1 MLILGDSYRLIF
13 LFLFCWCVFCTVILY
28 YFKVMKNFSSINLL
42 IEAHSV
48 CLWIV
53 YLYSGILLRP
63 IHECPF
69 RQPREPAEYPCSY
82 IQVPSSYSP
91 ESVLRPGRCLLLLSG
106 SSSYTNHQLRESGD
120 LSAPPFPHLQT
131 CLLSKPQSPALLWRE
146 MLFWSWWHYDFQ
158 STVSLHRP
166 WRCDPFPGQEMAGAT
181 SNTCQYQR
189 CPGPGLHLAC
199 RAKGP
204 AERRRLNQIPSHPP
218 ETCLQFLRARCKT
231 ACPWESV
238 SNTRAR
244 NPLGE
249 ALARGS
255 QEAVPLTG

>member
-1 MLILGDSYRLIF
+1 
-13 LFLFCWCVFCTVILY
+13 
-28 YFKVMKNFSSINLL
+28 MKNFSSINLL

-204 AERRRLNQIPSHPP
+204 AERRRLNQIDPFSPAWDVPPIFKGKMQDCLSLRICVKHQGQKPAGRGTGPWVTGSSPSHWV
-218 ETCLQFLRARCKT
+218 EVLCGF
-231 ACPWESV
+231 
-238 SNTRAR
+238 
-244 NPLGE
+244 
-249 ALARGS
+249 
-255 QEAVPLTG
+255 